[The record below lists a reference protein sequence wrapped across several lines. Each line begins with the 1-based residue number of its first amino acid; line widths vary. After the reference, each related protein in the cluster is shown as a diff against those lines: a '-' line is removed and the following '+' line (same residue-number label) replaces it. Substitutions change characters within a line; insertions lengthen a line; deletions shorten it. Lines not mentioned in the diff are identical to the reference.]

1 MSDYKT
7 TYPPQVQPEHLRP
20 NDLYVREFQ
29 QGVTIPMTQNLFGGI
44 GAFIVTAII
53 GWKAGMATE
62 DFAALGLVIGGLLFG
77 GSCVVRAF
85 RDEVRFMLN
94 AYGERQDKATRQAL
108 QAEVVQLREEMKRL
122 RSHGVVSSQ
131 YVTLMVAERLLGDY
145 FERHLDIT
153 RAPAMSRGY
162 TRAQWDAAMRLC
174 RTAQV
179 VNEKGVVLVPTFA
192 EAWAKV
198 LHMQSA
204 GMGSFAVTE
213 TGDVVRKG

>member
-62 DFAALGLVIGGLLFG
+62 DFASLGIVIGGLLFG
-77 GSCVVRAF
+77 GACVVRAF
-85 RDEVRFMLN
+85 RDEVRFMLG
-94 AYGERQDKATRQAL
+94 AYGERQDKATRAAL
-108 QAEVVQLREEMKRL
+108 QVEVEQLRRELKEL
-122 RSHGVVSSQ
+122 RSQGIITSKMNA
-131 YVTLMVAERLLGDY
+131 LMATERLLGDY
-145 FERHLDIT
+145 YERHLDIT
-153 RAPAMSRGY
+153 RAAAMTRGY
-162 TRAQWDAAMRLC
+162 TRAQWDAAMLLLRAA
-174 RTAQV
+174 RI
-179 VNEKGVVLVPTFA
+179 VNDKGVVLVPTFA
-192 EAWAKV
+192 ESWARV
-198 LHMQSA
+198 LHMQSS
-204 GMGSFAVTE
+204 GFGSFAVAE